1 MPLVVR
7 VPKNFMHLVDHKNGS
22 RADGFVSFI
31 DFGPTIL
38 HLAGINA
45 KFMDGSPFLEKEQT
59 ESLTSVTNP
68 SAMPIAS
75 TRSMIWF
82 AP

>member
-1 MPLVVR
+1 MRLGLHVPLVVR

-38 HLAGINA
+38 HLAGINVP
-45 KFMDGSPFLEKEQT
+45 KFMDRSPFFGKGIKP
-59 ESLTSVTNP
+59 ESLGQ
-68 SAMPIAS
+68 A
-75 TRSMIWF
+75 
-82 AP
+82 